1 MDDAVAGAR
10 PPATADTGAGRARVL
25 VAVLAGGLATRMGT
39 TKAWVDLCGRPLIS
53 YPLAAA
59 RAAGLD
65 AVVVAKR
72 ASRLPPLRERVVHEP
87 DSPRHPLC
95 GIVAAL
101 RHAGAPVIAVGCDM
115 PFVSAGMLTWLA
127 SAGGETALGPAGETA
142 SSRLAK
148 AAVSE
153 VEGRLQPFPALYPP
167 ADLPKLERALERECS
182 LQTALQ
188 TLAPRVIA
196 EDELAALGEPR
207 RLCFS
212 VNAPRDLQTARRWMG
227 S

>member
-1 MDDAVAGAR
+1 MDDAVASAR
-10 PPATADTGAGRARVL
+10 SPSTADTGAEQTCAL

-39 TKAWVDLCGRPLIS
+39 AKASVDLCGRPLIS
-53 YPLAAA
+53 YPLDAA

-72 ASRLPPLRERVVHEP
+72 ASRLPPLRERIVYEP

-115 PFVSAGMLTWLA
+115 PFVSAGMLAWVA
-127 SAGGETALGPAGETA
+127 RNGETGLGRAGAAA
-142 SSRLAK
+142 SSRLAE
-148 AAVSE
+148 AAVTE
-153 VEGRLQPFPALYPP
+153 VDGRLQPLLALYPP

-188 TLAPRVIA
+188 RLAPRVIA
-196 EDELAALGEPR
+196 EEALAVFGEPR

-212 VNAPRDLQTARRWMG
+212 VNAPGDLQTARRWMER
-227 S
+227 

>member
-1 MDDAVAGAR
+1 MDVAVASAR
-10 PPATADTGAGRARVL
+10 PPSTADTDAGRACAL

-39 TKAWVDLCGRPLIS
+39 AKAAVDLCGRPLIS
-53 YPLAAA
+53 YPLGAA

-72 ASRLPPLRERVVHEP
+72 ASRLPPVRERIVYEP

-101 RHAGAPVIAVGCDM
+101 RHADAPVIAVGCDM
-115 PFVSAGMLTWLA
+115 PFVSAGVLAWLA
-127 SAGGETALGPAGETA
+127 RAGGETGLRRSGVQACSSPAQ
-142 SSRLAK
+142 
-148 AAVSE
+148 AAVAE
-153 VEGRLQPFPALYPP
+153 VDGRLQPLPALYRP
-167 ADLPKLERALERECS
+167 ADLPKLERALARECS

-188 TLAPRVIA
+188 ALAPRVIA
-196 EDELAALGEPR
+196 EEALAAFGEPR

-212 VNAPRDLQTARRWMG
+212 VNAREDLQTARRWMEG
-227 S
+227 